1 MSSYLSNLRF
11 SDRQVSEV
19 SADPGDETF
28 TETFTETKSCAIG
41 RDGIRINYDLDT
53 ITPKYFEMTKD
64 GVVFQETGQPTY
76 TTGLGRLCAVQQ
88 AFQAVELPPNATTLK
103 INDTL
108 LCDAGVVNQT
118 TSITDGQIT
127 INGTG
132 LNNNPL
138 LSLNTGSGN
147 GILYQEVYN
156 QRTAQTGEFSRMSF
170 YAKNSAGTKTEFGR
184 IHQNAPII
192 TAGSVKG
199 RMDFAVGNSAGL
211 SDYLS
216 LNANTAQVDILNSDL
231 DLNSNDIVSATSI
244 TTPLNNQYSKEQVV
258 YLTANA
264 TAPTGSVES
273 NLRYTAINLGKPAT
287 WIEATSITT
296 SGFLSGVENIT
307 ASQNGFLGAWWVG
320 TESGNVYY
328 SFNGG
333 ASWTYQGSYGGRI
346 RCFQSYASGSFLA
359 VGGDFTGLFSYLF
372 GINTSFASFD
382 ITGLGGMNAPVYCFY
397 DNSALSCLYIGG
409 AFDDFFTLTGSNY
422 PKWITYEYFPG
433 FFHSFS
439 DTAGN
444 GFFGGN
450 VNSITQDTTSGFIV
464 VGGSFTTIT
473 QNANPAVSIPYLF
486 TFQTLVG
493 YDLSSY
499 FSIGTTLNGSVSSV
513 APAGNGVLFGGN
525 FTNPLTDP
533 NWTDNYGMF
542 ITWNGSSWDRNN
554 YLFTPSFPIQ
564 SITLDPTGVFYTISN
579 NTLLYGDI
587 DLFAT
592 IPVGSAWNCVSYNG
606 SSPVFATNAQTT
618 AGFLFYLYD
627 QNIGVNISGGGNTFN
642 ITGNLTPFT
651 NCFLNTINSVV
662 EMIWNSSLSKWFVI
676 SQEGC
681 NFSL

>member
-1 MSSYLSNLRF
+1 
-11 SDRQVSEV
+11 
-19 SADPGDETF
+19 
-28 TETFTETKSCAIG
+28 
-41 RDGIRINYDLDT
+41 
-53 ITPKYFEMTKD
+53 
-64 GVVFQETGQPTY
+64 
-76 TTGLGRLCAVQQ
+76 
-88 AFQAVELPPNATTLK
+88 
-103 INDTL
+103 
-108 LCDAGVVNQT
+108 
-118 TSITDGQIT
+118 
-127 INGTG
+127 
-132 LNNNPL
+132 
-138 LSLNTGSGN
+138 
-147 GILYQEVYN
+147 
-156 QRTAQTGEFSRMSF
+156 
-170 YAKNSAGTKTEFGR
+170 
-184 IHQNAPII
+184 
-192 TAGSVKG
+192 
-199 RMDFAVGNSAGL
+199 
-211 SDYLS
+211 
-216 LNANTAQVDILNSDL
+216 
-231 DLNSNDIVSATSI
+231 
-244 TTPLNNQYSKEQVV
+244 
-258 YLTANA
+258 
-264 TAPTGSVES
+264 
-273 NLRYTAINLGKPAT
+273 
-287 WIEATSITT
+287 
-296 SGFLSGVENIT
+296 
-307 ASQNGFLGAWWVG
+307 
-320 TESGNVYY
+320 
-328 SFNGG
+328 
-333 ASWTYQGSYGGRI
+333 
-346 RCFQSYASGSFLA
+346 
-359 VGGDFTGLFSYLF
+359 LF
-372 GINTSFASFD
+372 GIDTSFASFD

-499 FSIGTTLNGSVSSV
+499 FSIGITLNSSVSSV

-564 SITLDPTGVFYTISN
+564 SITLD
-579 NTLLYGDI
+579 
-587 DLFAT
+587 
-592 IPVGSAWNCVSYNG
+592 
-606 SSPVFATNAQTT
+606 ATNAQTT

>member
-372 GINTSFASFD
+372 ATIIVLYLACILVVRLTIFLLLLVLIIQNGLLTNTFQ
-382 ITGLGGMNAPVYCFY
+382 G
-397 DNSALSCLYIGG
+397 
-409 AFDDFFTLTGSNY
+409 FFTLLVILLVMDFLAVMLILLHKIRQVDLLSLVVVSQLLHKTLIQQLVFLIY
-422 PKWITYEYFPG
+422 LLFKLWW
-433 FFHSFS
+433 
-439 DTAGN
+439 DT
-444 GFFGGN
+444 
-450 VNSITQDTTSGFIV
+450 I
-464 VGGSFTTIT
+464 
-473 QNANPAVSIPYLF
+473 
-486 TFQTLVG
+486 
-493 YDLSSY
+493 
-499 FSIGTTLNGSVSSV
+499 
-513 APAGNGVLFGGN
+513 
-525 FTNPLTDP
+525 
-533 NWTDNYGMF
+533 
-542 ITWNGSSWDRNN
+542 
-554 YLFTPSFPIQ
+554 
-564 SITLDPTGVFYTISN
+564 
-579 NTLLYGDI
+579 
-587 DLFAT
+587 
-592 IPVGSAWNCVSYNG
+592 
-606 SSPVFATNAQTT
+606 
-618 AGFLFYLYD
+618 
-627 QNIGVNISGGGNTFN
+627 
-642 ITGNLTPFT
+642 
-651 NCFLNTINSVV
+651 
-662 EMIWNSSLSKWFVI
+662 
-676 SQEGC
+676 
-681 NFSL
+681 